1 MKRRILLL
9 VVVSIGILVA
19 APFVGPPL
27 PAGAEDFVFWHLRM
41 PRVLMAVL
49 VGSTLSLVG
58 VVYQSLFSN
67 PLAAPSTVGTTAG
80 AMLGAVAALVLGASF
95 HAWGVSFIVGA
106 AFLGAI
112 GVSLLVAAIAARRR
126 VRIND
131 LVLAGLAVSL
141 AASSLSTGL
150 QQSADSATLAAAM
163 QWSLGHLPQVG
174 YRGVLIL
181 LPFCLIS
188 CAGLLGQIRNL
199 EALAWGEELAYARGV
214 NIRRLRASVIG
225 LAALG
230 VAACTAWCGPIAF
243 VELIV
248 PHLVRLALGASR
260 RIILPMSAVTG
271 AAFLAACDTVAR
283 ILIPGRDLPV
293 GMLTAA
299 MGAPLLVLLLTRQVR
314 TQGAIHGG

>member
-1 MKRRILLL
+1 MRGRILLL
-9 VVVSIGILVA
+9 VAVCVGILGA

-27 PAGAEDFVFWHLRM
+27 PAGAEDFILWQLRV

-49 VGSTLSLVG
+49 VGTTLSLVG

-80 AMLGAVAALVLGASF
+80 AMLGAVAALVLGAR
-95 HAWGVSFIVGA
+95 HWAWGLPLIVGA
-106 AFLGAI
+106 AFLGAL
-112 GVSLLVAAIAARRR
+112 GVSLLVTALAARRR
-126 VRIND
+126 VRMND
-131 LVLAGLAVSL
+131 LILAGLAVSL

-150 QQSADSATLAAAM
+150 QQSADSATLTAAM

-174 YRGVLIL
+174 YRGAWLL
-181 LPFCLIS
+181 LPFCLVS
-188 CAGLLGQIRNL
+188 CVGLLGQIRDL
-199 EALAWGEELAYARGV
+199 EALAWGEELAHARGV
-214 NIRRLRASVIG
+214 NIRRLRASAIG
-225 LAALG
+225 LGALG

-260 RIILPMSAVTG
+260 RIILPMSALTG
-271 AAFLAACDTVAR
+271 AAFLAACDIVAR
-283 ILIPGRDLPV
+283 TLLPGRELPV

-299 MGAPLLVLLLTRQVR
+299 LGAPLLVFLLSRQVR
-314 TQGAIHGG
+314 AQSTGGA